1 MRSVLGRKGPV
12 ARSPV
17 PIEYNVSPEDHTSE
31 ITAAAY
37 FVCAGGV
44 SNLAQHARA
53 SADSMPFVKRS
64 PDPPKSSG
72 VAPSASN
79 NADAVSDRGD
89 RITVPFADGLGGFPP
104 IRVAAMVQVLMAVVR
119 SQSLTIQRSRGAGR
133 KTQGEGARGVAHPW
147 APWGYRSPVPW
158 KGGARVVRPTDLRNH
173 RNDQARQ
180 ARGMEAVHQEAAGRF
195 EAREPQLIAMNVYL
209 NEDGSE
215 MTSVQVHPDAASM
228 DLHMQIL
235 DQVLGEDMAE
245 WVDRADFLE
254 IKHIEIYGQPSGA
267 LLQADQRWVDSGVFT
282 RAVKPVHV
290 AGFTR
295 STAV

>member
-1 MRSVLGRKGPV
+1 VASLTQGHPGATVLLFLGREGRGLSGPLIFV
-12 ARSPV
+12 
-17 PIEYNVSPEDHTSE
+17 T
-31 ITAAAY
+31 TA
-37 FVCAGGV
+37 
-44 SNLAQHARA
+44 
-53 SADSMPFVKRS
+53 
-64 PDPPKSSG
+64 
-72 VAPSASN
+72 
-79 NADAVSDRGD
+79 
-89 RITVPFADGLGGFPP
+89 
-104 IRVAAMVQVLMAVVR
+104 
-119 SQSLTIQRSRGAGR
+119 TIKQGR
-133 KTQGEGARGVAHPW
+133 LEEWKQFIKKLLEG
-147 APWGYRSPVPW
+147 
-158 KGGARVVRPTDLRNH
+158 
-173 RNDQARQ
+173 
-180 ARGMEAVHQEAAGRF
+180 F

-295 STAV
+295 SAAV